1 MGQARGGRGCPGRGG
16 RVSEAEAEYLAPAEP
31 TKILAVHLTYRSR
44 VEEYAANVP
53 PQPSYFLKPTTT
65 LNGHRGVI
73 RRPRGTEFL
82 NYEGELAVIVGRRM
96 KGVAEEDALS
106 YVGGYTCANDVGLH
120 DFRHADRGSMLRV
133 KGQDGFLPLGPE
145 VVSAE
150 EFDPEDFRLRT
161 YLNGEVVQE
170 GGSDDLIFPVA
181 YQLADLCRL
190 ITLEP
195 GDVVLTGTP
204 ANSRSDGAGR
214 HGRGGDR
221 RHRTPDE
228 YRRGVGRGPHRAR
241 RAARDLGQYP
251 ARRPRRPGGRGRE
264 DGLGGWRVKPVLIR
278 QHEEMTP
285 PGLLVEWL
293 EDRGI
298 SYEVHYSYKDGS
310 IPDPSDYSFVASLGS
325 PYGPNDTHEPGVVT
339 ELELIGAAVEKD
351 IPVLG
356 LCFGGEVLSAV
367 LGGRVERAP
376 VPELG
381 WREIETDDPGAI
393 PSGPWLE
400 WHYERFTTPPGA
412 VEVARTADAVQAFR
426 LGPHLGV
433 QFHPESTVEIVAD
446 WAGADTENLAKLGI
460 EDGRDLLAIPPE
472 REEAA
477 REAAFRLFDAFLAEA
492 ATHGSENSAGGAGGK
507 E

>member
-1 MGQARGGRGCPGRGG
+1 
-16 RVSEAEAEYLAPAEP
+16 
-31 TKILAVHLTYRSR
+31 
-44 VEEYAANVP
+44 
-53 PQPSYFLKPTTT
+53 
-65 LNGHRGVI
+65 
-73 RRPRGTEFL
+73 
-82 NYEGELAVIVGRRM
+82 
-96 KGVAEEDALS
+96 
-106 YVGGYTCANDVGLH
+106 
-120 DFRHADRGSMLRV
+120 
-133 KGQDGFLPLGPE
+133 
-145 VVSAE
+145 
-150 EFDPEDFRLRT
+150 
-161 YLNGEVVQE
+161 
-170 GGSDDLIFPVA
+170 
-181 YQLADLCRL
+181 
-190 ITLEP
+190 
-195 GDVVLTGTP
+195 
-204 ANSRSDGAGR
+204 
-214 HGRGGDR
+214 
-221 RHRTPDE
+221 
-228 YRRGVGRGPHRAR
+228 
-241 RAARDLGQYP
+241 
-251 ARRPRRPGGRGRE
+251 
-264 DGLGGWRVKPVLIR
+264 VKPVLIR

-298 SYEVHYSYKDGS
+298 TYEVHYSYKDGS
-310 IPDPSDYSFVASLGS
+310 VPDPADYSFVASLGS
-325 PYGPNDTHEPGVVT
+325 PYGPNDTHEPGVVA
-339 ELELIGAAVEKD
+339 ELELVGAAVEKD

-460 EDGRDLLAIPPE
+460 GDGRDLLAVPPE

-492 ATHGSENSAGGAGGK
+492 ATHRSENSAGGAGGK